1 MDRTRRWAS
10 GDAGQRQLVGLV
22 TPDRPGT
29 SADKGM
35 ATNMTGDRAVASV
48 STAMQNCYKDHP
60 TPCPGDAMIAIIFE
74 VTPHDGKQE
83 EYLSIAA
90 SMRSLV
96 EQVDGFVSVERFQS
110 LTTPGKLL
118 SISFFESEAA
128 VAEWR
133 QLAEHRSAQDAGRKR
148 IFSDYRIR
156 VLSVMRDYGMQD
168 RLEAPTDSLDAHG

>member
-1 MDRTRRWAS
+1 
-10 GDAGQRQLVGLV
+10 
-22 TPDRPGT
+22 
-29 SADKGM
+29 
-35 ATNMTGDRAVASV
+35 
-48 STAMQNCYKDHP
+48 
-60 TPCPGDAMIAIIFE
+60 MIAIIFE

-156 VLSVMRDYGMQD
+156 VLSVIREYGMQD
-168 RLEAPTDSLDAHG
+168 RLEVPTDSLDAHG